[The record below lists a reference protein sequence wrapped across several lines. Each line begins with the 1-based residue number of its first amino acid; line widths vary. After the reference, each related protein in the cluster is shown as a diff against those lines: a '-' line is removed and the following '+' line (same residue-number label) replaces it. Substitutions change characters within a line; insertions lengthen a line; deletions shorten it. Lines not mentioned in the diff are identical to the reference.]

1 MAVQDLLSQDEIDAL
16 LHGVDD
22 GLVETEVEATPGS
35 VKSYDLTSQDR
46 IVRGRMPTLE
56 MINERFA
63 RYTRIS
69 MFNLLRRSA
78 DVAVGGVQVM
88 KFGEYVH
95 SLYVPTSLNL
105 VKMKPLRGTAL
116 FILDAKLVFK
126 LVDNFFGG
134 DGRHAKIE
142 GREFTPTELR
152 VVRMVLEQAFVD
164 LKEAWQAVLEMNF
177 EYVNSEVNPAMANIV
192 SPSEVVVVSTFH
204 IELDGG
210 GGDLHI
216 TMPYSMIEPIREML
230 DAGFQSDRRPGRAL
244 DQGPARGR
252 AGRPG
257 TARRHRGPPPAQA
270 ARHPAHAAGRRDPG
284 GDAGTHGDARQ
295 RRARLQGQAGRPQGQ
310 PGATDSRSGRAL
322 ALIASPEK
330 TNHGRRRKSDHR
342 GTGTGRRVGG
352 GAGRGGRRQPGRH
365 RCADGPGRRDP
376 VAEPSTPRA
385 PMEEFGASPKAPTI
399 SGLEGPNLDVILDI
413 PVTISMEVG
422 HTDISIRNLL
432 QLNQGSVIELDRLAG
447 EPLDVLV
454 NGTLIAHGE
463 VVVVNE
469 SSASA

>member
-22 GLVETEVEATPGS
+22 GLVQTDNAAEPGS

-69 MFNLLRRSA
+69 MFNMLRRSA

-105 VKMKPLRGTAL
+105 VKIKPLRGTAL

-164 LKEAWQAVLEMNF
+164 LKEAWQAIMEVNF
-177 EYVNSEVNPAMANIV
+177 EYINSEVNPAMANIV
-192 SPSEVVVVSTFH
+192 GPSEAIVVSTFH

-210 GGDLHI
+210 GGDLHV
-216 TMPYSMIEPIREML
+216 TMPYSMIEPVREML
-230 DAGFQSDRRPGRAL
+230 DAGFQSDLDDQDERWVNAL
-244 DQGPARGR
+244 RQDVLDVDVPIGA
-252 AGRPG
+252 
-257 TARRHRGPPPAQA
+257 TVARRQLKL
-270 ARHPAHAAGRRDPG
+270 RDIL
-284 GDAGTHGDARQ
+284 HM
-295 RRARLQGQAGRPQGQ
+295 Q
-310 PGATDSRSGRAL
+310 PGDVIPVEMPEDMIMRANGVPAFKVKMGSHKGNL
-322 ALIASPEK
+322 ALQVMEPIE
-330 TNHGRRRKSDHR
+330 RR
-342 GTGTGRRVGG
+342 
-352 GAGRGGRRQPGRH
+352 
-365 RCADGPGRRDP
+365 
-376 VAEPSTPRA
+376 
-385 PMEEFGASPKAPTI
+385 
-399 SGLEGPNLDVILDI
+399 
-413 PVTISMEVG
+413 
-422 HTDISIRNLL
+422 
-432 QLNQGSVIELDRLAG
+432 
-447 EPLDVLV
+447 
-454 NGTLIAHGE
+454 
-463 VVVVNE
+463 
-469 SSASA
+469 

>member
-22 GLVETEVEATPGS
+22 GLVQTDTAAEPGS

-69 MFNLLRRSA
+69 MFNMLRRSA

-105 VKMKPLRGTAL
+105 VKIKPLRGTAL

-164 LKEAWQAVLEMNF
+164 LKEAWQAIMEVNF
-177 EYVNSEVNPAMANIV
+177 EYINSEVNPAMANIV
-192 SPSEVVVVSTFH
+192 GPSEAIVVSTFH

-210 GGDLHI
+210 GGDLHV
-216 TMPYSMIEPIREML
+216 TMPYSMIEPVREML
-230 DAGFQSDRRPGRAL
+230 DAGFQSDLDDQDERWVNAL
-244 DQGPARGR
+244 RQDVLDVDVPIGA
-252 AGRPG
+252 
-257 TARRHRGPPPAQA
+257 TVARRQLRL
-270 ARHPAHAAGRRDPG
+270 RDIL
-284 GDAGTHGDARQ
+284 HM
-295 RRARLQGQAGRPQGQ
+295 Q
-310 PGATDSRSGRAL
+310 PGDIIPVEMPDEMIMRANGVPAFKVKMGSHKGNL
-322 ALIASPEK
+322 AL
-330 TNHGRRRKSDHR
+330 
-342 GTGTGRRVGG
+342 
-352 GAGRGGRRQPGRH
+352 Q
-365 RCADGPGRRDP
+365 
-376 VAEPSTPRA
+376 
-385 PMEEFGASPKAPTI
+385 
-399 SGLEGPNLDVILDI
+399 
-413 PVTISMEVG
+413 
-422 HTDISIRNLL
+422 
-432 QLNQGSVIELDRLAG
+432 VIEPIERR
-447 EPLDVLV
+447 
-454 NGTLIAHGE
+454 
-463 VVVVNE
+463 
-469 SSASA
+469 

>member
-22 GLVETEVEATPGS
+22 GLVDTNDDDVPS
-35 VKSYDLTSQDR
+35 SIKQYDLTSQDR

-78 DVAVGGVQVM
+78 DVSVSGVQVM

-116 FILDAKLVFK
+116 FILDSRLVFK

-152 VVRMVLEQAFVD
+152 VVRMVLDQAFVD
-164 LKEAWQAVLEMNF
+164 LEEAWHAILDVKF
-177 EYVNSEVNPAMANIV
+177 EYMNSEVNPALANIV

-210 GGDLHI
+210 GGDLHV

-230 DAGFQSDRRPGRAL
+230 DAGFQSDVDDQDERWSKAIREDILDVKVPLHSTVVRRQLKLRDILNMKPGDIIPVDMPETMLLRANGVPTFKVKL
-244 DQGPARGR
+244 GAN
-252 AGRPG
+252 
-257 TARRHRGPPPAQA
+257 
-270 ARHPAHAAGRRDPG
+270 
-284 GDAGTHGDARQ
+284 HGN
-295 RRARLQGQAGRPQGQ
+295 
-310 PGATDSRSGRAL
+310 L
-322 ALIASPEK
+322 ALQ
-330 TNHGRRRKSDHR
+330 
-342 GTGTGRRVGG
+342 VL
-352 GAGRGGRRQPGRH
+352 
-365 RCADGPGRRDP
+365 GP
-376 VAEPSTPRA
+376 
-385 PMEEFGASPKAPTI
+385 
-399 SGLEGPNLDVILDI
+399 VIKN
-413 PVTISMEVG
+413 
-422 HTDISIRNLL
+422 R
-432 QLNQGSVIELDRLAG
+432 
-447 EPLDVLV
+447 
-454 NGTLIAHGE
+454 
-463 VVVVNE
+463 
-469 SSASA
+469 

>member
-22 GLVETEVEATPGS
+22 GLVQAETAAEPGS

-105 VKMKPLRGTAL
+105 VKIKPLRGTAL

-152 VVRMVLEQAFVD
+152 VVRMVLEQAFID
-164 LKEAWQAVLEMNF
+164 LKEAWQAIMEVNF
-177 EYVNSEVNPAMANIV
+177 EYINSEVNPAMANIV
-192 SPSEVVVVSTFH
+192 GPSEAIVVSTFH

-210 GGDLHI
+210 GGDLHV
-216 TMPYSMIEPIREML
+216 TMPYSMIEPVREML
-230 DAGFQSDRRPGRAL
+230 DAGFQSDLDDQDERWVKAL
-244 DQGPARGR
+244 REDLLDVDVPLSA
-252 AGRPG
+252 
-257 TARRHRGPPPAQA
+257 TVARRQLRL
-270 ARHPAHAAGRRDPG
+270 RDIL
-284 GDAGTHGDARQ
+284 HM
-295 RRARLQGQAGRPQGQ
+295 Q
-310 PGATDSRSGRAL
+310 PGDVIPVELPDELIMRANGVPSFKVKLGSHKGNL
-322 ALIASPEK
+322 ALQVVEPI
-330 TNHGRRRKSDHR
+330 NRR
-342 GTGTGRRVGG
+342 
-352 GAGRGGRRQPGRH
+352 
-365 RCADGPGRRDP
+365 
-376 VAEPSTPRA
+376 
-385 PMEEFGASPKAPTI
+385 
-399 SGLEGPNLDVILDI
+399 
-413 PVTISMEVG
+413 
-422 HTDISIRNLL
+422 
-432 QLNQGSVIELDRLAG
+432 
-447 EPLDVLV
+447 
-454 NGTLIAHGE
+454 
-463 VVVVNE
+463 
-469 SSASA
+469 

>member
-22 GLVETEVEATPGS
+22 GLVQTETAAEPGS

-69 MFNLLRRSA
+69 MFNMLRRSA

-105 VKMKPLRGTAL
+105 VKIKPLRGTAL

-152 VVRMVLEQAFVD
+152 VVRMVLEQAFID
-164 LKEAWQAVLEMNF
+164 LKEAWQAIMEVSF
-177 EYVNSEVNPAMANIV
+177 EYINSEVNPAMANIV
-192 SPSEVVVVSTFH
+192 GPSEAIVVSTFH

-210 GGDLHI
+210 GGDLHV
-216 TMPYSMIEPIREML
+216 TMPYSMIEPVREML
-230 DAGFQSDRRPGRAL
+230 DAGFQSDLDDQDERWVKAL
-244 DQGPARGR
+244 REDLLDVDVPLSA
-252 AGRPG
+252 
-257 TARRHRGPPPAQA
+257 TVARRQLRL
-270 ARHPAHAAGRRDPG
+270 RDIL
-284 GDAGTHGDARQ
+284 HM
-295 RRARLQGQAGRPQGQ
+295 Q
-310 PGATDSRSGRAL
+310 PGDIIPVELPEEMIMRANGVPSFKVKLGSHKGNL
-322 ALIASPEK
+322 ALQVVEPI
-330 TNHGRRRKSDHR
+330 TRR
-342 GTGTGRRVGG
+342 
-352 GAGRGGRRQPGRH
+352 
-365 RCADGPGRRDP
+365 
-376 VAEPSTPRA
+376 
-385 PMEEFGASPKAPTI
+385 
-399 SGLEGPNLDVILDI
+399 
-413 PVTISMEVG
+413 
-422 HTDISIRNLL
+422 
-432 QLNQGSVIELDRLAG
+432 
-447 EPLDVLV
+447 
-454 NGTLIAHGE
+454 
-463 VVVVNE
+463 
-469 SSASA
+469 

>member
-22 GLVETEVEATPGS
+22 GLVQTEMAAEPGS

-69 MFNLLRRSA
+69 MFNMLRRSA

-105 VKMKPLRGTAL
+105 VKIKPLRGTAL

-152 VVRMVLEQAFVD
+152 VVRMVLEQAFID
-164 LKEAWQAVLEMNF
+164 LKEAWQAIMEVNF
-177 EYVNSEVNPAMANIV
+177 EYINSEVNPAMANIV
-192 SPSEVVVVSTFH
+192 GPSEAIVVSTFH

-210 GGDLHI
+210 GGDLHV
-216 TMPYSMIEPIREML
+216 TMPYSMIEPVREML
-230 DAGFQSDRRPGRAL
+230 DAGFQSDLDDQDERWVKAL
-244 DQGPARGR
+244 REDLLDVDVPLSA
-252 AGRPG
+252 
-257 TARRHRGPPPAQA
+257 TVARRQLRL
-270 ARHPAHAAGRRDPG
+270 RDIL
-284 GDAGTHGDARQ
+284 HM
-295 RRARLQGQAGRPQGQ
+295 Q
-310 PGATDSRSGRAL
+310 PGDVIPVELPEAMIMRANGVPSFKVKLGSHKGNL
-322 ALIASPEK
+322 AL
-330 TNHGRRRKSDHR
+330 
-342 GTGTGRRVGG
+342 
-352 GAGRGGRRQPGRH
+352 Q
-365 RCADGPGRRDP
+365 
-376 VAEPSTPRA
+376 
-385 PMEEFGASPKAPTI
+385 
-399 SGLEGPNLDVILDI
+399 
-413 PVTISMEVG
+413 
-422 HTDISIRNLL
+422 
-432 QLNQGSVIELDRLAG
+432 VIEPINRR
-447 EPLDVLV
+447 
-454 NGTLIAHGE
+454 
-463 VVVVNE
+463 
-469 SSASA
+469 

>member
-22 GLVETEVEATPGS
+22 GLVQAETAAEPGS

-69 MFNLLRRSA
+69 MFNMLRRSA

-105 VKMKPLRGTAL
+105 VKIKPLRGTAL

-152 VVRMVLEQAFVD
+152 VVRMVLEQAFID
-164 LKEAWQAVLEMNF
+164 LKEAWQAIMEVNF
-177 EYVNSEVNPAMANIV
+177 EYINSEVNPAMANIV
-192 SPSEVVVVSTFH
+192 GPSEAVVVSTFH

-210 GGDLHI
+210 GGDLHV
-216 TMPYSMIEPIREML
+216 TMPYSMIEPVREML
-230 DAGFQSDRRPGRAL
+230 DAGFQSDLDDQDERWVNAL
-244 DQGPARGR
+244 RQDVLDVDVPLSA
-252 AGRPG
+252 
-257 TARRHRGPPPAQA
+257 TVARRQLRL
-270 ARHPAHAAGRRDPG
+270 RDIL
-284 GDAGTHGDARQ
+284 HM
-295 RRARLQGQAGRPQGQ
+295 Q
-310 PGATDSRSGRAL
+310 PGDVIPVDMPEDMIMRANGVPAFKVKMGSHKGNL
-322 ALIASPEK
+322 AL
-330 TNHGRRRKSDHR
+330 
-342 GTGTGRRVGG
+342 
-352 GAGRGGRRQPGRH
+352 Q
-365 RCADGPGRRDP
+365 
-376 VAEPSTPRA
+376 
-385 PMEEFGASPKAPTI
+385 
-399 SGLEGPNLDVILDI
+399 
-413 PVTISMEVG
+413 
-422 HTDISIRNLL
+422 
-432 QLNQGSVIELDRLAG
+432 VIEPIERR
-447 EPLDVLV
+447 
-454 NGTLIAHGE
+454 
-463 VVVVNE
+463 
-469 SSASA
+469 

>member
-22 GLVETEVEATPGS
+22 GLVQTESISEPGG

-105 VKMKPLRGTAL
+105 VKIKPLRGTAL

-152 VVRMVLEQAFVD
+152 VVRIVLDQAFID
-164 LKEAWQAVLEMNF
+164 LKEAWQAVMEVNF
-177 EYVNSEVNPAMANIV
+177 EYINSEVNPAMANIV
-192 SPSEVVVVSTFH
+192 GPSEAIVVSTFH

-210 GGDLHI
+210 GGDLHV
-216 TMPYSMIEPIREML
+216 TMPYSMIEPVREML
-230 DAGFQSDRRPGRAL
+230 DAGFQSDLDDQDERWVNAL
-244 DQGPARGR
+244 KQDVLDVSVPLNA
-252 AGRPG
+252 
-257 TARRHRGPPPAQA
+257 TVARRQLKL
-270 ARHPAHAAGRRDPG
+270 RDIL
-284 GDAGTHGDARQ
+284 HM
-295 RRARLQGQAGRPQGQ
+295 Q
-310 PGATDSRSGRAL
+310 PGDVIPVELPEDMVMRANGVPTFKVKLGSHKGNL
-322 ALIASPEK
+322 AL
-330 TNHGRRRKSDHR
+330 
-342 GTGTGRRVGG
+342 
-352 GAGRGGRRQPGRH
+352 Q
-365 RCADGPGRRDP
+365 
-376 VAEPSTPRA
+376 
-385 PMEEFGASPKAPTI
+385 
-399 SGLEGPNLDVILDI
+399 
-413 PVTISMEVG
+413 
-422 HTDISIRNLL
+422 
-432 QLNQGSVIELDRLAG
+432 VIEPIERR
-447 EPLDVLV
+447 
-454 NGTLIAHGE
+454 
-463 VVVVNE
+463 
-469 SSASA
+469 

>member
-22 GLVETEVEATPGS
+22 GLVQAESAAEPGS

-105 VKMKPLRGTAL
+105 VKIKPLRGTAL

-152 VVRMVLEQAFVD
+152 VVRMVLEQAFID
-164 LKEAWQAVLEMNF
+164 LKEAWQAIMEVNF
-177 EYVNSEVNPAMANIV
+177 EYINSEVNPAMANIV
-192 SPSEVVVVSTFH
+192 GPSEAIVVSTFH

-210 GGDLHI
+210 GGDLHV
-216 TMPYSMIEPIREML
+216 TMPYSMIEPVREML
-230 DAGFQSDRRPGRAL
+230 DAGFQSDLDDQDERWSKAL
-244 DQGPARGR
+244 REDVLDVSVPLSA
-252 AGRPG
+252 
-257 TARRHRGPPPAQA
+257 TVARRQLRLRDILHMQPGDVIPVELEDELVMRANGVPSFKVKLGSHKGNLALQVVEPI
-270 ARHPAHAAGRRDPG
+270 GRR
-284 GDAGTHGDARQ
+284 
-295 RRARLQGQAGRPQGQ
+295 
-310 PGATDSRSGRAL
+310 
-322 ALIASPEK
+322 
-330 TNHGRRRKSDHR
+330 
-342 GTGTGRRVGG
+342 
-352 GAGRGGRRQPGRH
+352 
-365 RCADGPGRRDP
+365 
-376 VAEPSTPRA
+376 
-385 PMEEFGASPKAPTI
+385 
-399 SGLEGPNLDVILDI
+399 
-413 PVTISMEVG
+413 
-422 HTDISIRNLL
+422 
-432 QLNQGSVIELDRLAG
+432 
-447 EPLDVLV
+447 
-454 NGTLIAHGE
+454 
-463 VVVVNE
+463 
-469 SSASA
+469 

>member
-22 GLVETEVEATPGS
+22 GLVQTDNAAEPGS

-69 MFNLLRRSA
+69 MFNMLRRSA

-105 VKMKPLRGTAL
+105 VKIKPLRGTAL

-152 VVRMVLEQAFVD
+152 VVRMVLEQAFTD
-164 LKEAWQAVLEMNF
+164 LKEAWQAIMEVNF
-177 EYVNSEVNPAMANIV
+177 EYINSEVNPAMANIV
-192 SPSEVVVVSTFH
+192 GPSEAVVVSTFH

-210 GGDLHI
+210 GGDLHV
-216 TMPYSMIEPIREML
+216 TMPYSMIEPVREML
-230 DAGFQSDRRPGRAL
+230 DAGFQSDLDDQDERWINAL
-244 DQGPARGR
+244 RQDVLDVDVPLSA
-252 AGRPG
+252 
-257 TARRHRGPPPAQA
+257 TVARRQLRL
-270 ARHPAHAAGRRDPG
+270 RDIL
-284 GDAGTHGDARQ
+284 HM
-295 RRARLQGQAGRPQGQ
+295 Q
-310 PGATDSRSGRAL
+310 PGDVIPVELPDELIMRANGVPAFKVKLGSHKGNL
-322 ALIASPEK
+322 AL
-330 TNHGRRRKSDHR
+330 
-342 GTGTGRRVGG
+342 
-352 GAGRGGRRQPGRH
+352 Q
-365 RCADGPGRRDP
+365 
-376 VAEPSTPRA
+376 
-385 PMEEFGASPKAPTI
+385 
-399 SGLEGPNLDVILDI
+399 
-413 PVTISMEVG
+413 
-422 HTDISIRNLL
+422 
-432 QLNQGSVIELDRLAG
+432 VIEPIVRR
-447 EPLDVLV
+447 
-454 NGTLIAHGE
+454 
-463 VVVVNE
+463 
-469 SSASA
+469 

>member
-22 GLVETEVEATPGS
+22 GLVQTEMAAEPGS

-69 MFNLLRRSA
+69 MFNMLRRSA

-105 VKMKPLRGTAL
+105 VKIKPLRGTAL

-152 VVRMVLEQAFVD
+152 VVRMVLEQAFID
-164 LKEAWQAVLEMNF
+164 LKEAWQAIMEVNF
-177 EYVNSEVNPAMANIV
+177 EYINSEVNPAMANIV
-192 SPSEVVVVSTFH
+192 GPSEAIVVSTFH

-216 TMPYSMIEPIREML
+216 TMPYSMIEPVREML
-230 DAGFQSDRRPGRAL
+230 DAGFQSDLDDQDERWVKAL
-244 DQGPARGR
+244 REDLLDVDVPLSA
-252 AGRPG
+252 
-257 TARRHRGPPPAQA
+257 TVARRQLRL
-270 ARHPAHAAGRRDPG
+270 RDIL
-284 GDAGTHGDARQ
+284 HM
-295 RRARLQGQAGRPQGQ
+295 Q
-310 PGATDSRSGRAL
+310 PGDVIPVELPDELIMRANGVPSFKVKLGSHKGNL
-322 ALIASPEK
+322 AL
-330 TNHGRRRKSDHR
+330 
-342 GTGTGRRVGG
+342 
-352 GAGRGGRRQPGRH
+352 Q
-365 RCADGPGRRDP
+365 
-376 VAEPSTPRA
+376 
-385 PMEEFGASPKAPTI
+385 
-399 SGLEGPNLDVILDI
+399 
-413 PVTISMEVG
+413 
-422 HTDISIRNLL
+422 
-432 QLNQGSVIELDRLAG
+432 VIEPINRR
-447 EPLDVLV
+447 
-454 NGTLIAHGE
+454 
-463 VVVVNE
+463 
-469 SSASA
+469 